1 MNYIPI
7 LCVSNKAFWIK
18 VSPSLLTLLTAQN
31 VATIYHSNENLF
43 TIRLPDY

>member
-18 VSPSLLTLLTAQN
+18 VSPSLLTAQN
-31 VATIYHSNENLF
+31 VAAIYHSNENLF